1 MIACKEREGEE
12 GGEGEGGG
20 GEGGLLPV
28 TALDFEFSARQ
39 AHASIPQLTKT
50 SH

>member
-1 MIACKEREGEE
+1 MIACKEREG
-12 GGEGEGGG
+12 GGG
-20 GEGGLLPV
+20 VGGVERELLPV

>member
-1 MIACKEREGEE
+1 MLVLVVGVCRERETDREGES
-12 GGEGEGGG
+12 
-20 GEGGLLPV
+20 LSV

>member
-1 MIACKEREGEE
+1 MIACKEREG
-12 GGEGEGGG
+12 GGVGGG
-20 GEGGLLPV
+20 GELLPV